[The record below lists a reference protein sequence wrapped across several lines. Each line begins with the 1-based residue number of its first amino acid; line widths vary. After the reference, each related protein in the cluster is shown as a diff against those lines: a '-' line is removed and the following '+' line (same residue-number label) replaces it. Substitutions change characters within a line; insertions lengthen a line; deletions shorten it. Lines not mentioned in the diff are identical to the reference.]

1 MFLALCSIYLY
12 CSTKKSRKEAENRHF
27 QENLTKYIDGVH
39 QSGNYVDLDTV
50 PDADE
55 QSLPMLKDANISSP
69 LAASNVT
76 GSEASSIVDE
86 ERQASEQVSKQ

>member
-27 QENLTKYIDGVH
+27 QENLTKYIT
-39 QSGNYVDLDTV
+39 GNYVDLDTV